1 MQLTAHLCRRVVCC
15 VTLAA
20 CLAAFLVGSVVAAI
34 STDFYDVQIGMV
46 TANVAI
52 LTAIA
57 ALIGQL
63 TPWIR
68 AYFEDKKL
76 QRQLSYRRQLIDER
90 LESLE
95 RRQDGFY
102 KLIGSL
108 RAALLEDRTWML
120 MMHAKYPDDP
130 LPVSFGNRDFDQLMN
145 ILDLIP
151 PAHPK
156 AATVDQ
162 PADTSLPDDLG
173 KDMESKKEPKDGP
186 RESNQ

>member
-1 MQLTAHLCRRVVCC
+1 MQFTAKTCRRTMCC

-20 CLAAFLVGSVVAAI
+20 CLAAFIVGSVVVAI
-34 STDFYDVQIGMV
+34 STDFHDVHIGMV

-76 QRQLSYRRQLIDER
+76 QRQLAYRRQLVDER

-108 RAALLEDRTWML
+108 RSALLEDRAWML
-120 MMHAKYPDDP
+120 AIHTKYPNET
-130 LPVSFGNRDFDQLMN
+130 LPHNFGNRDFDQFVN
-145 ILDLIP
+145 VLDFIP
-151 PAHPK
+151 PPHPK
-156 AATVDQ
+156 SATVDK
-162 PADTSLPDDLG
+162 PADTSLPDNKEKEIDYTE
-173 KDMESKKEPKDGP
+173 ESKNGSGEQH
-186 RESNQ
+186 R